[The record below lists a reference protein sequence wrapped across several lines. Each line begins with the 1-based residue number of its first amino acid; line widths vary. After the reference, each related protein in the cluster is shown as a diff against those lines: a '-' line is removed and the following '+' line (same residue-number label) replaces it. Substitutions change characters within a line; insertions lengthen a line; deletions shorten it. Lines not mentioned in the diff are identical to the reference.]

1 MSDSSGEQHALER
14 LCAWLGI
21 DTGYYDIWGTRHAVA
36 PDGLRALVAEFT
48 SASPAHALHDLHV
61 AHWHQVLPPVVAIA
75 EGDKTWSVLLRLP
88 DTMTTQPL
96 RWQVI
101 EENGEHHGGQTD
113 SHAVPETGRIELDGK
128 VFCERR
134 LELALAL
141 PAGYHRLS
149 IDGLAGDTLV
159 LSAPAHCYRPEAL
172 QAGGKVWGPAVQ
184 LYALRS
190 PRNWGIGDFSDL
202 AQLTEQ
208 VAQQGAGI
216 IGLNPLHAL
225 FAHNPAHTSPYSPSS
240 RLQLNVLYIDVEAVD
255 GFYQCESARQRVQSP
270 EFQLRLVALRE
281 LPLVE
286 HVGVAELKFEILE
299 LLYADFRTRHLVEA
313 IPGGPDADAGPAA
326 RDGLGQAFLD
336 FIVERG
342 EALHRHALFE
352 ALQASFHAADESVWG
367 WPVWPEAYKDPS
379 APEVAR
385 FARDNA
391 VRVQFHQYLQWQ
403 AARQLARVS
412 ERCEALGTA
421 VGLYLD
427 LAVSVDRAGSDV
439 WGQRDDFAPG
449 ATVGAPPDEFNPNGQ
464 GWGLPPLRPDRL
476 RANQYRFFI
485 ETLRASMRGAGALR
499 IDHVMGLMRLF
510 WIPAGRTARDGAYVH
525 YSLDEMLA
533 IVALESQRNRCMV
546 IGEDLGTVA
555 DAMRAALARFEV
567 LSYRLL
573 YFERHDDGSFK
584 APDVYPRD
592 ALVAI
597 STHDLATLTGWWA
610 GHDLRL
616 RLQLGLFPNE
626 QLFEKQLLD
635 RTQERVR
642 LLLAV
647 QHAGL
652 LTADAVAEA
661 GTASVLP
668 PRAVEA
674 IHAFV
679 ASAPSQ
685 VMMVQLED
693 VLGEVEQVNMPGT
706 TSQHPNWC
714 RKLPLELKAIDADLN
729 FIQLAK
735 TLSALRPHAQ
745 LRSATDA
752 SAVLRASA
760 GAGGSLSS
768 VRSMT
773 AVIPRATYR
782 LQFHKDFGF
791 DDAIAILPYLS
802 RLGISHIYCSPI
814 QRARPGSMHGYDVV
828 AHNEVNPEL
837 GGRPGFDRFCV
848 ALQAHGMGQLLDMVP
863 NHMGVLGADNA
874 WWMDVLEN
882 GPASLFAQHF
892 DIDWFPLNPELT
904 GKVLLPVLGDHY
916 GDTLARG
923 ELVLTFEPEAGSLV
937 LRYHEHRF
945 PLAPHSYPL
954 VLAGASKRIDDAD
967 LAESLASVSTA
978 FGNLPHG
985 DATQEQA
992 LAERARDKELLKS
1005 RLARRALRKH
1015 AVRDAITAAVA
1026 HLNSAGEQDALHALI
1041 EAQAWRLAY
1050 WRVAADD
1057 INYRRFFDI
1066 NELAAL
1072 RMEREEVFEATQG
1085 FALDLAAAGQVDGL
1099 RIDHPDGLYDPARY
1113 FEELQQGYARRA
1125 GFVLPG
1131 SRPPATLPAGDV
1143 HGNASRPARPLYVV
1157 AEKIAAPHEEVPTGW
1172 HIHGTTGYRFT
1183 NVANGV
1189 LVDTAAAER
1198 FGRIW
1203 RRFTGVEQGFDT
1215 LARIGKRDIMRTGLA
1230 SELNVLSTELM
1241 RIARADR
1248 RTRDYTQNT
1257 LRRALA
1263 EVVACMP
1270 VYRTYIIEQPSP
1282 QDLHYIDWA
1291 VNEAR
1296 VHSDDADI
1304 SVFDFLQQTLLGQA
1318 IADAPAGLDARV
1330 LRFAIRFQ
1338 QFTAPVAAKGVEDTA
1353 FYRYFPLSSLNEVG
1367 GEPALF
1373 GMSVAAFHEASADR
1387 AARWPHTMLAT
1398 STHDNKRSEDVR
1410 NRINVLSEMPA
1421 TWRLALRRWRNL
1433 NADARDAAMADAAAG
1448 DASVGDATAGAMPSA
1463 ADEYLLYQTL
1473 LGTLPEGGLDAASL
1487 APYADRIVTYMLKAA
1502 RESKVHTRW
1511 THPDEAY
1518 EAALERFVRK
1528 LLGQVD
1534 GNAFLDDV
1542 QALGS
1547 TLAWF
1552 GALNSLTLTLV
1563 KYASPGVP
1571 DLYQGNEVMDLSLV
1585 DPDNRRPVDYAMRLR
1600 WLEELE
1606 QRASDAETTGS
1617 SDGGSGM
1624 AALAHE
1630 LAASPFDGRAKLW
1643 ITWRL
1648 LSLRREQPLL
1658 FQDGSYVGLRVTGT
1672 HAAHVLAFA
1681 RKHED
1686 QHLIVIAGRL
1696 FSCLDRA
1703 SAASEGADAAS
1714 AGGNAATSAS
1724 ASDATTRVVPSGE
1737 AVWENTAVALPGWPE
1752 GARFEN
1758 VLTGEV
1764 VVLVHGA
1771 IRLAHAF
1778 AHFPAAA
1785 LRAL

>member
-1 MSDSSGEQHALER
+1 MPMSDPFGENRPQQAGNVNIDGVDVQALER
-14 LCAWLGI
+14 LCAWFGI

-36 PDGLRALVAEFT
+36 PEGLLALVAEF
-48 SASPAHALHDLHV
+48 ASPADLSSGAKPSLESTLHGLHA
-61 AHWHQVLPPVVAIA
+61 AHWHEVLPPVVAIA
-75 EGDKTWSVLLRLP
+75 EGQQNWSLSLRLP
-88 DTMTTQPL
+88 DTMATQAL
-96 RWQVI
+96 RWRVVD
-101 EENGEHHGGQTD
+101 ESGGHHSGVTD
-113 SHAVPETGRIELDGK
+113 SHAAPEIGRTEIDGT

-134 LELALAL
+134 LELTLDL
-141 PAGYHRLS
+141 PAGYHRLT
-149 IDGLAGDTLV
+149 IEGMAGDTLV
-159 LSAPAHCYRPEAL
+159 ISAPAHCHRPEAL

-270 EFQLRLVALRE
+270 EFQMRLVALRD

-286 HVGVAELKFEILE
+286 HVGVAELKFEVLE
-299 LLYADFRTRHLVEA
+299 LLYADFRERHLVDG
-313 IPGGPDADAGPAA
+313 IPGASDVEAALSA

-336 FIVERG
+336 FIAERG
-342 EALHRHALFE
+342 EALQRHALFE
-352 ALQASFHAADESVWG
+352 ALQASFHDADPSVWG
-367 WPVWPEAYKDPS
+367 WPVWPEAYRDH
-379 APEVAR
+379 AGTEVAR
-385 FARDNA
+385 FAHENA
-391 VRVQFHQYLQWQ
+391 VRVQFHKYLQWQ

-412 ERCEALGTA
+412 DRCEALGLA

-476 RANQYRFFI
+476 RSNQYRFFI
-485 ETLRASMRGAGALR
+485 ETLRSSMRGAGALR

-510 WIPAGRTARDGAYVH
+510 WIPPGRTARDGAYVH
-525 YSLDEMLA
+525 YALDEMLA

-584 APDVYPRD
+584 APEVYPRD

-668 PRAVEA
+668 PQVVEA
-674 IHAFV
+674 IHAFM
-679 ASAPSQ
+679 AATPSQ
-685 VMMVQLED
+685 IMMVQMED

-714 RKLPLELKAIDADLN
+714 RKLPLELKAIDADVN
-729 FIQLAK
+729 FGRLAK

-752 SAVLRASA
+752 SAVLP
-760 GAGGSLSS
+760 GSTSS
-768 VRSMT
+768 ISSIRSMN

-802 RLGISHIYCSPI
+802 RLGVSHIYCSPI

-837 GGRPGFDRFCV
+837 GGRPGFDRFCA

-892 DIDWFPLNPELT
+892 DIDWFPLNLELT

-916 GDTLARG
+916 GDSLARG

-945 PLAPHSYPL
+945 PLAPHSYPM

-992 LAERARDKELLKS
+992 LIERARDKELLKS

-1015 AVRDAITAAVA
+1015 AVLDAITAAVA
-1026 HLNSAGEQDALHALI
+1026 HLNSEGERDALHALI

-1072 RMEREEVFEATQG
+1072 RMEREEVFEATQS
-1085 FALDLAAAGQVDGL
+1085 FALDLAATGQVDGL

-1131 SRPPATLPAGDV
+1131 
-1143 HGNASRPARPLYVV
+1143 NARSETSRPARPLYVV

-1172 HIHGTTGYRFT
+1172 HIHGTTGYRFA

-1189 LVDTAAAER
+1189 LVDTGAAER

-1230 SELNVLSTELM
+1230 SELNVLSTELL

-1248 RTRDYTQNT
+1248 RTRDYTQNA

-1296 VHSDDADI
+1296 VHSDDADT
-1304 SVFDFLQQTLLGQA
+1304 SVFDFVRQTLLGQA
-1318 IADAPAGLDARV
+1318 IADGPPGLDERV
-1330 LRFAIRFQ
+1330 RRFAIRFQ

-1421 TWRLALRRWRNL
+1421 AWRLALRRWRNL
-1433 NADARDAAMADAAAG
+1433 NAGAREAMEG
-1448 DASVGDATAGAMPSA
+1448 TAPSA

-1473 LGTLPEGGLDAASL
+1473 LGTLPDSGLDAAGL
-1487 APYADRIVTYMLKAA
+1487 KAYADRIVRYMLKAA

-1518 EAALERFVRK
+1518 EAALEGFVRK
-1528 LLGQVD
+1528 LLGHIE
-1534 GNAFLDDV
+1534 GNPFLDDA

-1571 DLYQGNEVMDLSLV
+1571 DLYQGNELMDLSLV

-1606 QRASDAETTGS
+1606 QRVIQSDAAQP
-1617 SDGGSGM
+1617 SGV
-1624 AALAHE
+1624 AALAQA
-1630 LAASPFDGRAKLW
+1630 LAGSPFDGRAKLW
-1643 ITWRL
+1643 VTWRL
-1648 LSLRREQPLL
+1648 LSLRREQPAL
-1658 FQDGSYVGLRVTGT
+1658 FRDGDYVGLKVTGK
-1672 HAAHVLAFA
+1672 HAAHVIAFS
-1681 RKHED
+1681 RSHED
-1686 QHLIVIAGRL
+1686 QHLIVLAGRL
-1696 FSCLDRA
+1696 FSCLDR
-1703 SAASEGADAAS
+1703 
-1714 AGGNAATSAS
+1714 SAS
-1724 ASDATTRVVPSGE
+1724 SSESGEAAGSTATAPSTSYPTTRALPLGE
-1737 AVWENTAVALPGWPE
+1737 AVWGDTGVALPGWTD

-1764 VVLVHGA
+1764 LVVTHGV

-1778 AHFPAAA
+1778 ANFPAAA